1 MDLTISAEK
10 QALVERAKELA
21 ATYRE
26 EAFANDDGAAFP
38 ASAFERLRKAGFLR
52 LSLPLDLGGQGF
64 WSLDPPLADRFVPY
78 YQVLAALASG
88 DASTGQLVQIQTHA
102 TGIVARHGNAEQR
115 ERFLGEVVR
124 RGALIS
130 SCGSEADPETP
141 GVASPGNSELR
152 PVPGGFRVTASKHFA
167 SLAPAAD
174 FHLVYLRA
182 PGIQTPGQSTV
193 LVVVPKGDAGVSVV
207 DNWDTLGMRA
217 TISWQLR
224 LDDVFVPW
232 ENVLGQPGDWVL
244 NDPRTF
250 TLAYAANYLGTAQG
264 AYEFVLG
271 LVRERPAM
279 LNDDVTAYMLGDM
292 DAVLQ
297 AASMSMNYAA
307 WLWEQGRFAD
317 AEIAGVRAVHT
328 AKQAALAVTNKSIE
342 VVGARGTFRRLPLE
356 RALRDVRTFTLHSRD
371 SRNTRRIAEAAAK
384 GASHSKQAYG
394 PLVERLSWEQI
405 NIKQPV
411 TA

>member
-10 QALVERAKELA
+10 QALVERAQALA

-26 EAFANDDGAAFP
+26 ESFAHDAGAAFP
-38 ASAFERLRKAGFLR
+38 APAFERLREAGFLR
-52 LSLPLDLGGQGF
+52 LSLPPELGGLGF
-64 WSLDPPLADRFVPY
+64 WSLDPPLTDRFVPY

-88 DASTGQLVQIQTHA
+88 DASTGQLVQIQSHA
-102 TGIVARHGNAEQR
+102 TGIIARHGNAEQR

-124 RGALIS
+124 RGALVS
-130 SCGSEADPETP
+130 SCGSEADPATP
-141 GVASPGNSELR
+141 GTPSPGNSELR

-182 PGIQTPGQSTV
+182 PGVPTPGQGTV
-193 LVVVPKGDAGVSVV
+193 LIVVPKDDPGVALV

-250 TLAYAANYLGTAQG
+250 TLAYAANYLGAAQG
-264 AYEFVLG
+264 AYACVLG

-279 LNDDVTAYMLGDM
+279 LDDDVTAYMLGEM

-297 AASMSMNYAA
+297 AATMSMNYAA
-307 WLWEQGRFAD
+307 WLWEQGSFAE
-317 AEIAGVRAVHT
+317 AEVAGVRAVHT
-328 AKQAALAVTNKSIE
+328 AKQAALAVTNKAIE
-342 VVGARGTFRRLPLE
+342 VVGARGTFRTLPLE

-371 SRNTRRIAEAAAK
+371 SRNTRRIAEAAVK
-384 GASHSKQAYG
+384 GVSHSKQVYG
-394 PLVERLSWEQI
+394 PLAERLTWEQI
-405 NIKQPV
+405 NIRQPV